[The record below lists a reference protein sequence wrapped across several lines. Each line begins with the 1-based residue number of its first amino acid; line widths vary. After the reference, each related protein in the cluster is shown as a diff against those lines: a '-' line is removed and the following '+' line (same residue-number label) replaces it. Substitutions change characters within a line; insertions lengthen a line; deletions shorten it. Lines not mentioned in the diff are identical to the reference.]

1 MTTEIHY
8 AATDHE
14 RQEVRDFL
22 AEHITGIA
30 PNAVPRLEM
39 DGAYAPLIPVV
50 RSPEGE
56 IVAAALTC
64 RSQVAAGAS
73 LMPALGGQYASV
85 MDKHSELD
93 LIAVAEGARGQGL
106 GAALIAELEAR
117 LAERG
122 VRIWF
127 GNVTHDSDVDR
138 LRRFYSSLGFTVLDE
153 GQSLPPLLGKNWVPP
168 GIERPAFYFY
178 KAIRKVAGDVS
189 Q

>member
-8 AATDHE
+8 AATDDE

-22 AEHITGIA
+22 AEHIPGIA

-50 RSPEGE
+50 RAAEGE

-64 RSQVAAGAS
+64 RNQVAVR
-73 LMPALGGQYASV
+73 GGQHASV

-93 LIAVAEGARGQGL
+93 LIAVAEGARGHGL

-138 LRRFYSSLGFTVLDE
+138 LRGFYSSLGFTVLDE
-153 GQSLPPLLGKNWVPP
+153 GQSLPPLLGEEL
-168 GIERPAFYFY
+168 GAARYRA
-178 KAIRKVAGDVS
+178 AGLLLL
-189 Q
+189 